1 MKAIAFSLSVLIVSG
16 CAAHRVPIE
25 EGFEAVLGVVVGN
38 AESPTQAYTE
48 SLKAYKSEPDYACR
62 QPIFS
67 AFFHPNGVSRIGEE
81 LCSER
86 TPIVVQTQYDG
97 AKVMWLDPARVR
109 SIHLLFASKSP
120 RLASQFGHVALRLVV
135 CPAVDSSDQDCDLNL
150 NEHLTLSFQAH
161 IDDYSLNTIKAL
173 QGNYRA
179 YLFASQF
186 MDTYQ
191 QYAIG
196 EFRELY
202 SLPLRLDPRQR
213 SDLVRGLVEIH
224 WQYSGDYNF
233 FTNNCSTLLQ
243 DALSVSWPD
252 YSNNKAMSN
261 THLRPDKFFDAIRV
275 STLADGKKLESLVR
289 AERDGFYFSSTRP
302 FYDAAVAD
310 VIQHIKSP
318 GFSTLE
324 EYISIDPGARRQM
337 LSEADNSEMFIKTP
351 HTKEA
356 QLMLEE
362 YAILYSERL
371 LRNKAAEYFEQQ
383 NFNARLQAINNG
395 LDFGYMKILEEC
407 LLRPLS
413 QKALPPRRLVGI
425 PKENDDFAD
434 IPGPTQLCMSKQGQ
448 RMLADAIEAVEDKD
462 SMQWKQLKIIAQ
474 YRDASIENA
483 DYLKKMQ

>member
-1 MKAIAFSLSVLIVSG
+1 M
-16 CAAHRVPIE
+16 
-25 EGFEAVLGVVVGN
+25 
-38 AESPTQAYTE
+38 
-48 SLKAYKSEPDYACR
+48 
-62 QPIFS
+62 
-67 AFFHPNGVSRIGEE
+67 
-81 LCSER
+81 
-86 TPIVVQTQYDG
+86 
-97 AKVMWLDPARVR
+97 
-109 SIHLLFASKSP
+109 
-120 RLASQFGHVALRLVV
+120 
-135 CPAVDSSDQDCDLNL
+135 
-150 NEHLTLSFQAH
+150 
-161 IDDYSLNTIKAL
+161 
-173 QGNYRA
+173 
-179 YLFASQF
+179 
-186 MDTYQ
+186 
-191 QYAIG
+191 
-196 EFRELY
+196 
-202 SLPLRLDPRQR
+202 
-213 SDLVRGLVEIH
+213 
-224 WQYSGDYNF
+224 
-233 FTNNCSTLLQ
+233 
-243 DALSVSWPD
+243 
-252 YSNNKAMSN
+252 
-261 THLRPDKFFDAIRV
+261 
-275 STLADGKKLESLVR
+275 
-289 AERDGFYFSSTRP
+289 
-302 FYDAAVAD
+302 AD

-395 LDFGYMKILEEC
+395 LDFGHMKILEEC